1 MNYGEPKAG
10 MPGGL
15 VDRSNYSAVTRRNG
29 ADTGKMLFGLGV
41 VQGEEPGTD
50 IALPA
55 TGATAAKFEGVT
67 MYSANVEM
75 DDEGKV
81 KLPKGGVLDVLQ
93 AGKVYVQVADDADP
107 AYGKAVY
114 LIISGDDALA
124 RVIPPHC
131 IADAEPALCNQV
143 VPVNAHTVSKALIF
157 GVDFCHL
164 LADEIL
170 VARPQFID
178 GGCIT
183 GFTLHNQR

>member
-1 MNYGEPKAG
+1 

-55 TGATAAKFEGVT
+55 TGATASKFEGVT

-81 KLPKGGVLDVLQ
+81 KLPR
-93 AGKVYVQVADDADP
+93 AAFWMFCR
-107 AYGKAVY
+107 
-114 LIISGDDALA
+114 LA
-124 RVIPPHC
+124 RSMCRLRMMPTLP
-131 IADAEPALCNQV
+131 
-143 VPVNAHTVSKALIF
+143 T
-157 GVDFCHL
+157 
-164 LADEIL
+164 
-170 VARPQFID
+170 ARP
-178 GGCIT
+178 
-183 GFTLHNQR
+183 FT

>member
-1 MNYGEPKAG
+1 MNMAVQMNYGEPKAG

-93 AGKVYVQVADDADP
+93 AGKVYV
-107 AYGKAVY
+107 
-114 LIISGDDALA
+114 
-124 RVIPPHC
+124 
-131 IADAEPALCNQV
+131 E
-143 VPVNAHTVSKALIF
+143 NAKKN
-157 GVDFCHL
+157 
-164 LADEIL
+164 
-170 VARPQFID
+170 
-178 GGCIT
+178 
-183 GFTLHNQR
+183 TLHSG

>member
-1 MNYGEPKAG
+1 MNMAVQMKYSEAKAG

-55 TGATAAKFEGVT
+55 SGATAAKFEGVT

-75 DDEGKV
+75 DDEGAV
-81 KLPKGGVLDVLQ
+81 KLTKGCVLDVLQ
-93 AGKVYVQVADDADP
+93 SGKVYVQLAADAEP

-114 LIISGDDALA
+114 LVISGDDAGKFTAATSATTVAIKAKFLGAADDGLA
-124 RVIPPHC
+124 
-131 IADAEPALCNQV
+131 PAQ
-143 VPVNAHTVSKALIF
+143 F
-157 GVDFCHL
+157 YDM
-164 LADEIL
+164 
-170 VARPQFID
+170 PQA
-178 GGCIT
+178 
-183 GFTLHNQR
+183 

>member
-1 MNYGEPKAG
+1 
-10 MPGGL
+10 
-15 VDRSNYSAVTRRNG
+15 
-29 ADTGKMLFGLGV
+29 MLFGLGV

-93 AGKVYVQVADDADP
+93 AGKVYVQVADNADP

-114 LIISGDDALA
+114 LIISGDDAGKFTAVTSATA
-124 RVIPPHC
+124 RGG
-131 IADAEPALCNQV
+131 QGK
-143 VPVNAHTVSKALIF
+143 VPRRCRRRPRPGPVLRYAS
-157 GVDFCHL
+157 GVKESCK
-164 LADEIL
+164 
-170 VARPQFID
+170 
-178 GGCIT
+178 
-183 GFTLHNQR
+183 

>member
-1 MNYGEPKAG
+1 MNMAVQMNYGEPKAG

-55 TGATAAKFEGVT
+55 TGATASKFEGVT

-114 LIISGDDALA
+114 LIISGDDAGKFTAVTSVAVKAKFLGAADDGLA
-124 RVIPPHC
+124 
-131 IADAEPALCNQV
+131 PAQ
-143 VPVNAHTVSKALIF
+143 F
-157 GVDFCHL
+157 YDM
-164 LADEIL
+164 
-170 VARPQFID
+170 PQA
-178 GGCIT
+178 
-183 GFTLHNQR
+183 

>member
-1 MNYGEPKAG
+1 MNMAVQMNYSEPKAG
-10 MPGGL
+10 MPGSL

-55 TGATAAKFEGVT
+55 AGATAAKFEGVT

-93 AGKVYVQVADDADP
+93 AGKVYVQVADDAEP

-114 LIISGDDALA
+114 LIISGDDAGKFTAVTSATAVAVKAKFLGAADDGLA
-124 RVIPPHC
+124 
-131 IADAEPALCNQV
+131 PAQ
-143 VPVNAHTVSKALIF
+143 F
-157 GVDFCHL
+157 YDM
-164 LADEIL
+164 
-170 VARPQFID
+170 PQA
-178 GGCIT
+178 
-183 GFTLHNQR
+183 